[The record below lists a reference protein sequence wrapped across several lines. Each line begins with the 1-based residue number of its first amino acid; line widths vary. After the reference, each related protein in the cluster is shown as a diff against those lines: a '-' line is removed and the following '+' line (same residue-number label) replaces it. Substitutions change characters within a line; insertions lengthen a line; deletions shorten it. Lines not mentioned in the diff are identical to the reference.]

1 MSEILL
7 SQLAHV
13 ELFSPKPEE
22 TVAWMKEIFGLEET
36 TREGQSVYLRG
47 WAEWL
52 HSSLIVTEAKESGIG
67 RIGWRTYGAEDPE
80 TIAKRLQDSEEHVGW
95 VDDWTGHGRTYQY
108 RSAFGRHLHEVFW
121 DVDLY
126 EAPEDKKD
134 HAVPNRPQ
142 KIPTSGGSAVRYLDH
157 VTMPS
162 ANMGGDIEFYKKL
175 GARHTAATEVEPGFS
190 VFSTLTCNG
199 IRSTHDIALVPDFSG
214 MTGRG
219 HHIAFRVDQRVDVER
234 MAEIAVSHGTPIEL
248 GPGVHGI
255 DEITYLYLREPGG
268 FRMEVNSGGWV
279 NSMPDWEP
287 KTYQAAGGN
296 PGQSIYRN
304 VTMPESFY
312 EAWPATSEGSRR
324 EGAGRSQRRS
334 SRRLLPPDAP
344 GRLILHESST

>member
-1 MSEILL
+1 MG
-7 SQLAHV
+7 Q
-13 ELFSPKPEE
+13 K
-22 TVAWMKEIFGLEET
+22 
-36 TREGQSVYLRG
+36 TRDDRP
-47 WAEWL
+47 AP
-52 HSSLIVTEAKESGIG
+52 A
-67 RIGWRTYGAEDPE
+67 
-80 TIAKRLQDSEEHVGW
+80 DSEEHVGW

-234 MAEIAVSHGTPIEL
+234 MAEIAVYTAPRSSSVPVCTA
-248 GPGVHGI
+248 
-255 DEITYLYLREPGG
+255 
-268 FRMEVNSGGWV
+268 
-279 NSMPDWEP
+279 SMRSP
-287 KTYQAAGGN
+287 
-296 PGQSIYRN
+296 
-304 VTMPESFY
+304 
-312 EAWPATSEGSRR
+312 TSTFGSRR
-324 EGAGRSQRRS
+324 LPDGGQLGWLVQQHADWGPRPTRQPAATPASRSIAMSRCLIVLRSWPAAPKEARRRS
-334 SRRLLPPDAP
+334 RPQSTTTLSVTSSTRASRRLILLKVQCEIDEDLEK
-344 GRLILHESST
+344 GDRNGCGEEGGDRRLWRRRNGGGDTAGQARCRCACFREEA

>member
-80 TIAKRLQDSEEHVGW
+80 TIAKRLQDTEEHVGW

-234 MAEIAVSHGTPIEL
+234 VAEIAVSHGTPIEL

-312 EAWPATSEGSRR
+312 EAWP
-324 EGAGRSQRRS
+324 
-334 SRRLLPPDAP
+334 LPPKEAAEKEQAAVNDEALGDFFHQTP
-344 GRLILHESST
+344 QGV

>member
-52 HSSLIVTEAKESGIG
+52 HSSLIVTEAKESGVG

-134 HAVPNRPQ
+134 HARAQPSAEDPDRWRGGRAVPRPCHDAECEHGRRHRVLQ
-142 KIPTSGGSAVRYLDH
+142 EARRAPHRAQPRSSRASRCSQPSLATASARRMTSRSSPTSAHDRSRPPHRL
-157 VTMPS
+157 PRRP
-162 ANMGGDIEFYKKL
+162 
-175 GARHTAATEVEPGFS
+175 ARRRE
-190 VFSTLTCNG
+190 
-199 IRSTHDIALVPDFSG
+199 
-214 MTGRG
+214 
-219 HHIAFRVDQRVDVER
+219 RV
-234 MAEIAVSHGTPIEL
+234 AEIAVSHGTPIEL
-248 GPGVHGI
+248 APACTASMRSPTSTSGSRAASGWRSTPAAGSTHARLGAEDVAGGRRQPRPV
-255 DEITYLYLREPGG
+255 DLPQRRRCPSPFYEPG
-268 FRMEVNSGGWV
+268 RC
-279 NSMPDWEP
+279 P
-287 KTYQAAGGN
+287 
-296 PGQSIYRN
+296 
-304 VTMPESFY
+304 
-312 EAWPATSEGSRR
+312 RR
-324 EGAGRSQRRS
+324 KPPRRS
-334 SRRLLPPDAP
+334 RQPSTPRALGDFFR
-344 GRLILHESST
+344 GRPQGV